1 MTIQRHRMAKFRQ
14 FANNISTYE
23 SHEDMAKAA
32 YELIIPDPFIREA
45 AVLFD
50 GDVLVFLF

>member
-1 MTIQRHRMAKFRQ
+1 MAKFRQ